1 MSTAAQLLNARLS
14 GVARKLSM
22 AQAETGAAVAELQA
36 ITTDAIALG
45 EAAGGFMAGHRHDP
59 ALHPFDR
66 RAADLLFSAGGDLE
80 HAERKARVVAQR
92 LREPLH
98 SNPGC

>member
-1 MSTAAQLLNARLS
+1 MSTPAQLLNARLS

-22 AQAETGAAVAELQA
+22 AKTPTDDAVAELQA

-45 EAAGGFMAGHRHDP
+45 EAAGAFMAGHRHDS

-66 RAADLLFSAGGDLE
+66 YAADLLLAAGGDLAQ
-80 HAERKARVVAQR
+80 AERKAYDVAER
-92 LREPLH
+92 LGQPTH
-98 SNPGC
+98 SNP